1 MGSEQGH
8 PRRLSIQTSSYREER
23 PKGQVSSMQ
32 YTAYSQEQQLP
43 IDDEAYSL
51 GKEQQVGREEKML
64 IHDTFEVVDSDHNSS
79 PSNK

>member
-1 MGSEQGH
+1 
-8 PRRLSIQTSSYREER
+8 
-23 PKGQVSSMQ
+23 MQ
-32 YTAYSQEQQLP
+32 YTADSQEQQLP